1 MCYSNSST
9 SKNVE
14 LSKKYKKKVP
24 ADHIEE
30 PVYYASGFSFPN
42 WRIVTKE
49 NEIQSMH
56 WGLIPHWFKDADP
69 NKIAAMTLNAQAE
82 TVHEKASFR
91 SLVGKKNCIIP
102 SSGFFEWRTEGK
114 EKIPYFLKP
123 TLDKV
128 FSMAGIYDEWVD
140 RTTGEILRTFS
151 ILTCPANEVMEHI
164 HNTKKRMPVLLSDEN
179 LDPWLDGALDT
190 RKLLIPSPS
199 EWIHPV
205 QISKKII
212 LSDHANSPE
221 VQKDVASQIGFQGSL
236 F

>member
-9 SKNVE
+9 SKNVD
-14 LSKKYKKKVP
+14 LSKKYKKKVNT
-24 ADHIEE
+24 DLSEE
-30 PVYYASGFSFPN
+30 PMFYASGFSFPN
-42 WRIVTKE
+42 WRVVTKE
-49 NEIQSMH
+49 DEIQSMH

-91 SLVGKKNCIIP
+91 SVVGKKNCIIP
-102 SSGFFEWRTEGK
+102 SSGFFEWQTEGK

-123 TLDKV
+123 ALDSV
-128 FSMAGIYDEWVD
+128 FSMAGIYDEWAD

-151 ILTCPANEVMEHI
+151 ILTCPANEVMAHI
-164 HNTKKRMPVLLSDEN
+164 HNTKKRMPVLLSDED
-179 LDPWLDGALDT
+179 LVPWLDGVLDAS
-190 RKLLIPSPS
+190 KLVIPSPS
-199 EWIHPV
+199 EWIDPA

-212 LSDHANSPE
+212 LSDHANTPE
-221 VQKDVASQIGFQGSL
+221 VQKEVASQIGFQGSL